1 MPGALDGIR
10 IVDMTAMITGPL
22 ATMILA
28 DQGAEVVKIEP
39 PGFGDFFRYVGTHR
53 GGIGAGFASVNRGKR
68 SLVVNVQEE
77 AGKELVRELAATA
90 DVFIQ
95 NFRHGV
101 IDRLGLGESELRASH
116 PELIYVSLNAFG
128 ERGSFSERPAFD
140 HILQGMTGATYI
152 QDPEAPTFMRQAWV
166 DKCTAYTAAQAV
178 TAALLARERG
188 AGGQHVRL
196 SMLEAG
202 LAFLWPDG
210 HANQMILDE
219 DGQTRLPLIATSY
232 NPAETKDGGAAVAAV
247 TEEQWTNLI
256 LATERVELLADPRFS
271 TTDARLANLDE
282 FRAELAKVGSA
293 LTTEEFIERLTA
305 ADVPCGPLLRPEEVA
320 SFEQVVANEC
330 LVESEHPAMGRIRE
344 PRPPARFEATPSE
357 IRRPAP
363 TLGEH
368 TDDVLRQMGRSA
380 EAIEKLRAAG
390 VVA

>member
-53 GGIGAGFASVNRGKR
+53 GGIGAAFASVNRGKR

-77 AGKELVRELAATA
+77 AGRDLVRELAADA
-90 DVFIQ
+90 DIFIQ

-101 IDRLGLGESELRASH
+101 IDRLGLGEAELRGVH
-116 PELIYVSLNAFG
+116 PELIYVSINAFG
-128 ERGSFSERPAFD
+128 ERGSFAGRPAFD

-152 QDPEAPTFMRQAWV
+152 QNPDEPAFMRQAWV
-166 DKCTAYTAAQAV
+166 DKCTGYTAAQAI
-178 TAALLARERG
+178 TAALFARERG

-210 HANQMILDE
+210 HANQMILE
-219 DGQTRLPLIATSY
+219 EEGQTRLPLIATSY
-232 NPAETKDGGAAVAAV
+232 NPAVTKDGGAAVAAV
-247 TEEQWTNLI
+247 TEEQWTNLLI
-256 LATERVELLADPRFS
+256 AADRVELLADPRFS
-271 TTDARLANLDE
+271 TPDARLANLDE
-282 FRAELAKVGSA
+282 FRAELAKSGSE
-293 LTTEEFIERLTA
+293 LTTEEFLQRLTE

-320 SFEQVVANEC
+320 GFEQVVANEC
-330 LVESEHPAMGRIRE
+330 LVENEHPTMGRIRE
-344 PRPPARFEATPSE
+344 PRPPARFEATPSA
-357 IRRPAP
+357 IRGPAP
-363 TLGEH
+363 SLGEH
-368 TDDVLRQMGRSA
+368 TEEVLRQMGRSA
-380 EAIEKLRAAG
+380 EAIDKLRTDG
-390 VVA
+390 IVA